1 MAKSRSE
8 RKKRRAN
15 SHSGIIILPF
25 RRECVTADPQEWAEA
40 EKPMN
45 VLPRGSFCFFTF
57 NILEAKMKKILNSET
72 DKTTEVKI
80 GNTTYIVSSVKAQFT
95 KQAVKT
101 KIERLIKNAAVK
113 KS

>member
-1 MAKSRSE
+1 
-8 RKKRRAN
+8 
-15 SHSGIIILPF
+15 
-25 RRECVTADPQEWAEA
+25 
-40 EKPMN
+40 
-45 VLPRGSFCFFTF
+45 
-57 NILEAKMKKILNSET
+57 MKKILNSET